1 MLLMI
6 DYKDLIASLKKG
18 REIEFSYNNIIYS
31 ITNYEGIWYF
41 SEEKDN
47 LTKSQRLS
55 NFDDYDNLIK
65 NVSKITIQKKTI
77 KDLFDNKEYDE
88 GTLYIL

>member
-6 DYKDLIASLKKG
+6 DYKDLIASLKRG

-47 LTKSQRLS
+47 LTKSQKLS
-55 NFDDYDNLIK
+55 NFEEYDNLIK
-65 NVSKITIQKKTI
+65 NVSKITIQEKTI
-77 KDLFDNKEYDE
+77 IDLFDNKEYDE
-88 GTLYIL
+88 GSLYIL